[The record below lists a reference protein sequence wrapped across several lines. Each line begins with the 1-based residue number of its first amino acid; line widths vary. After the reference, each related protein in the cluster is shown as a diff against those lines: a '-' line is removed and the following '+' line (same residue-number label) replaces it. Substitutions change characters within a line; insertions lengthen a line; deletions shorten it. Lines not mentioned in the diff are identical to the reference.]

1 MVELMFC
8 TTRALASTADFPTN
22 LSAGYQPIHSL
33 ERSLKPHFPPKLFET
48 HTNRLSIPPPPH
60 KTHTCPDDHT
70 NTNETAGCKGN
81 QACRAD
87 GDHLNLPC
95 L

>member
-22 LSAGYQPIHSL
+22 LSAGYQPIHSF

-60 KTHTCPDDHT
+60 KTHTCRDDHT
-70 NTNETAGCKGN
+70 NTNETASCKGN